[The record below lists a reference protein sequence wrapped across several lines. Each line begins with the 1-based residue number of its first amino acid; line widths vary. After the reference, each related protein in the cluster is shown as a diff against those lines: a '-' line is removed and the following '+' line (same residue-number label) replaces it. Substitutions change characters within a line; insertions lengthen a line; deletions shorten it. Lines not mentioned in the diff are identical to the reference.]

1 MYHGQISS
9 TSSRVCAKGSA
20 VAKMQRIA
28 ITEVDDDEDSE
39 ESDENAEETVE
50 PVVDDSKDL
59 QRHRTNILVVQE
71 EWQILMNWI
80 DFVFRITH

>member
-1 MYHGQISS
+1 MTRIQ
-9 TSSRVCAKGSA
+9 RNQM
-20 VAKMQRIA
+20 KMLRKL
-28 ITEVDDDEDSE
+28 S
-39 ESDENAEETVE
+39 E
-50 PVVDDSKDL
+50 PVIDDSKDL